1 MKEEKKIRQSNFE
14 LMRIISMILII
25 MWHLIFHGGLLET
38 NPTKI
43 NIILE
48 LFILIGAVHVNS
60 FILVTGYFQESKK
73 INYKKVLSLIA
84 TSWFYRVFF
93 LVIALLIG
101 TFTISKLE
109 IFNELLPIDMRDY
122 WFINL
127 YLVLYIIS
135 PYLNIIVSKINQQDF
150 KRILIGGFIIFSI
163 IPFITNNKTIANDGY
178 TITNFCYLYLIGAYL
193 KKFPIKES
201 SYLKKYTQKK
211 QRYLFLS
218 IMIFFCLLNFIGYQL
233 SKNIIGENEIINQ
246 MAINYCASY
255 RAFSNP
261 FIILQTIGYF
271 LFFSTLT
278 IKSKVINK
286 VSTFTLEAYLIHE
299 NFYVL
304 NIIYDIMKTRI
315 WYQYGGTIVIGL
327 TLIIPFLIFLLC
339 VTVSTFRNKILQFIK
354 KRKTYKKIKEIGKQ
368 YLTKISK
375 NEMIKE

>member
-218 IMIFFCLLNFIGYQL
+218 IMIFFCL
-233 SKNIIGENEIINQ
+233 
-246 MAINYCASY
+246 
-255 RAFSNP
+255 
-261 FIILQTIGYF
+261 TIGYF

-339 VTVSTFRNKILQFIK
+339 VAVSTFRNKILQFIK